1 MKVFNQ
7 VIVRFEGSF
16 AALVWSVIVGSPEA
30 AWTYHQLSQTQTLV
44 YLSSYESWGLDSSSL
59 LLLYALSLWSNWSK
73 HDFQCSLLWFI
84 LFSRNQIQSLD
95 VASCKVLELWL
106 QSMNVLKL
114 SSNAGWWVI
123 KVWPLI
129 TPAAQQCTLM
139 RCGNQLQQILIFGEV
154 FLHCNL
160 GLEDVDLEAL
170 QPSGLVRPGWN
181 DSGIDSFY
189 LGLNLLWWR
198 KWKEDEIVFCEK
210 WVASS
215 KRCCRPVSIFW
226 HPPPLSPLA
235 MTLQSED

>member
-1 MKVFNQ
+1 MIFSAVFC
-7 VIVRFEGSF
+7 
-16 AALVWSVIVGSPEA
+16 
-30 AWTYHQLSQTQTLV
+30 
-44 YLSSYESWGLDSSSL
+44 DSSCFPGIKFRVSM
-59 LLLYALSLWSNWSK
+59 W
-73 HDFQCSLLWFI
+73 
-84 LFSRNQIQSLD
+84 
-95 VASCKVLELWL
+95 ASCKVLELWL
-106 QSMNVLKL
+106 QSMNALKL
-114 SSNAGWWVI
+114 NSNTGWWVI

-170 QPSGLVRPGWN
+170 QPRGLVRPGWN

-210 WVASS
+210 WGASS